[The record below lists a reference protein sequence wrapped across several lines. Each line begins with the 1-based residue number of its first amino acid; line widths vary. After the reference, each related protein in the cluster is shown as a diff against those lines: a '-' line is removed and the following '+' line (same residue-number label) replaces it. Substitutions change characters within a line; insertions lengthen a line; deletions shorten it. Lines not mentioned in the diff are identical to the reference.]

1 MAVVTPTMQPIGM
14 QLVPDQMIELT
25 DPNLAVGKNGMI
37 LLRDNQQLLEIKINL
52 SAKQL
57 NLLKYKL
64 NSLQ

>member
-1 MAVVTPTMQPIGM
+1 MAVVTPTMQPIWM

>member
-1 MAVVTPTMQPIGM
+1 MAVVTPTMQPIWM

-25 DPNLAVGKNGMI
+25 DPYLAVGKNGMI

-64 NSLQ
+64 NSLE